1 MIWGTNS
8 QWCIDCSLQ
17 ITTEYRVYW
26 HVIPAMYN
34 RSMRDNSSMALG
46 LYLYKESEQM
56 YIETIICMNC
66 TLP

>member
-1 MIWGTNS
+1 
-8 QWCIDCSLQ
+8 
-17 ITTEYRVYW
+17 
-26 HVIPAMYN
+26 
-34 RSMRDNSSMALG
+34 MAVG